1 VTGIGHAGVTEIMAG
16 HRQEPK
22 IRNPFSYGD
31 LVVDE
36 SFTDRRDELK
46 QLKSDILNGQNV
58 ALIAPRR
65 YGKSSLVRAAL
76 SDLIGR
82 GLLVVEVDLMAAP
95 TKERLAGKL
104 AKAIDTDIAPTVF
117 KAKEHLKI
125 FQSLR
130 VAPIVTVD
138 PNGSFSFSFSA
149 SRAPEEIDDT
159 LERLLELPAAVA
171 SDTGKQVVVYFDEF
185 QEITEIDPR
194 LPALMRTVFQQQQHV
209 SHVYAGSKRD
219 MMHRL
224 FNHEN
229 EPFYRSAKT
238 MEIGVIPPALFGKFI
253 RERFDT
259 TERGVSDGV
268 LDRLLATTKGHPYA
282 TQELAYALWEEVPH
296 GFTANAD
303 DLEHALRAVLHAEH
317 AHFTLVWEKTTR
329 PQKLL
334 LQALAHEAG
343 RPFSV
348 AYRDRHGLPSSSHI
362 QRAIAPLI
370 EDELIVKEER
380 GSYDIAEPFLREWI
394 VAYVS

>member
-1 VTGIGHAGVTEIMAG
+1 MTGRRRH
-16 HRQEPK
+16 EPR

-31 LVVDE
+31 LVADE
-36 SFTDRRDELK
+36 SFTDRLDELA
-46 QLKSDILNGQNV
+46 QLKRDIENGQNV

-65 YGKSSLVRAAL
+65 YGKSSLVQAAL
-76 SDLIGR
+76 SDLIGN
-82 GLLVVEVDLMAAP
+82 GLLVVEVDLMATP

-104 AKAIDTDIAPTVF
+104 AKAIDSDIAPTVF
-117 KAKEHLKI
+117 KAKEHLRI

-138 PNGSFSFSFSA
+138 PGGAFSFSFSA
-149 SRAPEEIDDT
+149 ARAPQEIDDT
-159 LERLLELPAAVA
+159 LERLLELPATVA
-171 SDTGKQVVVYFDEF
+171 ADTGRRVVLYFDEF
-185 QEITEIDPR
+185 QEVTEIDRR
-194 LPALMRTVFQQQQHV
+194 LPALMRSVFQRQQHV

-224 FNHEN
+224 FTHEN

-238 MEIGVIPPALFGKFI
+238 MEIGVIPPALFAAFV
-253 RERFDT
+253 RERFDAS
-259 TERGVSDGV
+259 ERGVSDDV
-268 LDRLLATTKGHPYA
+268 LERLVAATRGHPYA

-303 DLEHALRAVLHAEH
+303 DLDHALRAVLHAEH
-317 AHFTLVWEKTTR
+317 AHFTLVWQKTTR

-334 LQALAHEAG
+334 LQALAQEPG

-362 QRAIAPLI
+362 QRAVAPLI
-370 EDELIVKEER
+370 DDELVVNEER
-380 GSYDIAEPFLREWI
+380 GRYDIAEPFLREWI
-394 VAYVS
+394 LAYVS